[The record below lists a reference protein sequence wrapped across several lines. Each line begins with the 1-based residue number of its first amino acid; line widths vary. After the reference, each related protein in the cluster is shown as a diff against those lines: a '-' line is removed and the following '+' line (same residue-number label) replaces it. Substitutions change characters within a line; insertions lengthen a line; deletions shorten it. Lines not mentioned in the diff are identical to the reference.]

1 MNPGASYQV
10 QKKGKG
16 DPNSAFL
23 SIKLSATLR
32 SALLASPHNSFIEF
46 TSENTGMIHVGDD
59 THNFS
64 IRKDANKEV
73 YDLCPDSPGT
83 SATSSSSLSLI
94 STAEVVAD
102 TPVLSYMGPV
112 SGKVILDQKGI
123 TSQETALI
131 RQRTEKAEKEAR
143 KRKTLALPLPPSS
156 STSSSPRH
164 VRAALQPPSQSQRKR
179 PRAELEARSKSA
191 SSASSSASAPPGP
204 SLVRDSTSIG

>member
-1 MNPGASYQV
+1 
-10 QKKGKG
+10 
-16 DPNSAFL
+16 
-23 SIKLSATLR
+23 
-32 SALLASPHNSFIEF
+32 
-46 TSENTGMIHVGDD
+46 MIHVGDD

-143 KRKTLALPLPPSS
+143 KRKTLPPPPPLPHGMSGRLFSHRAKVRGKDLAQSWRPEANLPPLRHPLLLLHRARLWCVTPLLLDSFCSVMPRTSSIFYVYASLANGLCLMACLCLACVSS
-156 STSSSPRH
+156 SEIDSLPD
-164 VRAALQPPSQSQRKR
+164 A
-179 PRAELEARSKSA
+179 KSH
-191 SSASSSASAPPGP
+191 
-204 SLVRDSTSIG
+204 